1 MPNPLSHHPS
11 MLTVIRPSVMPR
23 LWWLN
28 PWAAAKYL
36 HSAATAMKDYTDR
49 VDRVLD
55 IQKSIIEDQSA
66 EIAGLRHK
74 LAAAESSRQHWI
86 TKHDRAYAVAMH
98 NERVIMRLEDSIT
111 AGNAI
116 TPDARPYHAASE
128 RLQDNPQFRDET
140 IHE

>member
-1 MPNPLSHHPS
+1 

-28 PWAAAKYL
+28 PWASAKYL
-36 HSAATAMKDYTDR
+36 YSAATALKDYADR
-49 VDRVLD
+49 TDRVLD
-55 IQKSIIEDQSA
+55 IQKSVIEDQSA

-98 NERVIMRLEDSIT
+98 NERVILRLEDSIT
-111 AGNAI
+111 AGTAI
-116 TPDARPYHAASE
+116 NPDARPYHAASE
-128 RLQDNPQFRDET
+128 RLQDEAQARGDDLSSNV
-140 IHE
+140 